1 MVSQYCSA
9 LSCVLRRSTWSSCS
23 IGHNWTLCLLRFG
36 SPAIA
41 QPCTLDS
48 ISWVA
53 DMHEACRVRI
63 LPPLLAGKIRGGGG
77 KAGEEAEKAIE
88 AIRDAKKLLG
98 EGPRFREVDASAINS
113 GNTSSRCVPQMHIL
127 HRCGS
132 A

>member
-1 MVSQYCSA
+1 
-9 LSCVLRRSTWSSCS
+9 
-23 IGHNWTLCLLRFG
+23 
-36 SPAIA
+36 
-41 QPCTLDS
+41 
-48 ISWVA
+48 
-53 DMHEACRVRI
+53 MHEACRVRI

-113 GNTSSRCVPQMHIL
+113 GNTSSRCVPQMQIL